1 MGRFYPNNI
10 AASPGLFYSLR
21 NRVDPFLRL
30 IVHATLG
37 PLNPADGR
45 GHLICPIYTAGRI
58 LLAVLVNGAAVD
70 VAMIVC
76 FIQIV

>member
-1 MGRFYPNNI
+1 
-10 AASPGLFYSLR
+10 LFYSLR

-37 PLNPADGR
+37 PLNADGR